1 MIGLQLIPGYG
12 RSLADICNSDLY
24 AEGLQRILEVL
35 RRFSQLALAVH
46 IIGVVAF
53 YVAATAADNGIRQA
67 LVAVAPH
74 AFPVLSVS

>member
-12 RSLADICNSDLY
+12 RSLADICNSNLY

-53 YVAATAADNGIRQA
+53 M
-67 LVAVAPH
+67 
-74 AFPVLSVS
+74 

>member
-35 RRFSQLALAVH
+35 RRFSQLALAVN

-53 YVAATAADNGIRQA
+53 M
-67 LVAVAPH
+67 
-74 AFPVLSVS
+74 